1 MVRYSLKGLPVKT
14 TIQLATILCMAG
26 TLIHAETWHGKLID
40 ATCFQQFSTAASS
53 GKKAPD
59 LDKLD
64 KDCAPTP
71 ATSTFAVLDGDKIF
85 KLDPSG
91 NSKVLAV
98 IYGGAVKADHDR
110 DVNVTVSGKLHDGTI
125 AVESVKGK

>member
-1 MVRYSLKGLPVKT
+1 MKT
-14 TIQLATILCMAG
+14 TTKLGTILCMAG
-26 TLIHAETWHGKLID
+26 MFAYAETWHGKLID
-40 ATCFQQFSTAASS
+40 ATCFEGFSTAASA

-71 ATSTFAVLDGDKIF
+71 ATSRFAVLDGDKIY
-85 KLDPSG
+85 KLDAPG

-98 IYGGAVKADHDR
+98 IYGGAVKADHDK
-110 DVNVTVSGKLHDGTI
+110 DVNVTVSGKLNDGTI
-125 AVESVKGK
+125 AVDSVKGK